1 MSENND
7 NKQQGQRSDGA
18 VEGKAPADGER
29 TARSGNGRH
38 GGSNGRNGR
47 GGNNHRRSGGNRGRN
62 GSGSGSAGERKAQ
75 DAGDERRAQ
84 DERSAAKGA
93 TGDQKRNGSTDGV
106 GQQRRQGRNGQQRN
120 GNSKRRREP
129 EVPNKGEHILF
140 VGFMGCGKSSV
151 SRVLAKRCGL
161 PLIDIDKHIEKQ
173 EGRKIKEIFAEEGEE
188 GFRRIETMTLASLA
202 FEPKS
207 IISCG
212 GGIVGS
218 PVNRAIVKA
227 LGNVIYLKVPCDE
240 AVNRISD
247 PTTRPMLSGP
257 RPVHEIYEER
267 LPLYRDVADITINT
281 SGKSVGANVQQ
292 VIGALRRRGLL

>member
-1 MSENND
+1 MSEQQD
-7 NKQQGQRSDGA
+7 KQQPQERYQADAAERKPQGSCSGHGRG
-18 VEGKAPADGER
+18 GKG
-29 TARSGNGRH
+29 
-38 GGSNGRNGR
+38 GR
-47 GGNNHRRSGGNRGRN
+47 GGNRRPQGDAGKRVEGSAHSDSNGNSAGRAASNGGNR
-62 GSGSGSAGERKAQ
+62 SAG
-75 DAGDERRAQ
+75 
-84 DERSAAKGA
+84 
-93 TGDQKRNGSTDGV
+93 N
-106 GQQRRQGRNGQQRN
+106 QQRGGERGGQQRN
-120 GNSKRRREP
+120 SGNNRRREP
-129 EVPNKGEHILF
+129 QVPNKGEHILF

-151 SRVLAKRCGL
+151 SRVLAKRAGL
-161 PLIDIDKHIEKQ
+161 PLIDIDKYIEKQ

-218 PVNRAIVKA
+218 AVNRAIVKA

-240 AVNRISD
+240 AIGRISD
-247 PTTRPMLSGP
+247 PSTRPMLSGP
-257 RPVHEIYEER
+257 RPVREIYDER